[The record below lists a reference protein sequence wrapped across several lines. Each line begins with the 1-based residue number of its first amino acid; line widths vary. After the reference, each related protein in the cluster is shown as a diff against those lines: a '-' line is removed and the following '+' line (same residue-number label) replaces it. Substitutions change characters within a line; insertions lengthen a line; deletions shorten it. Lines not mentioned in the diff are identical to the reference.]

1 MQTSGASKRIGSRS
15 VLVTGS
21 AGGVGTAV
29 CGALQQAGHTVT
41 GFDLRPTPD
50 VANAIVGDLLD
61 RQAVLDA
68 ATGQDA
74 IIHLAATPDEA
85 DFIGELIEPNVR
97 GLYHVCDAARQ
108 AGVPRLV
115 LTSSVQVV
123 SGHRWNRPITLD
135 DGPRVVNH
143 YALTKLWAEDIGE
156 MYARVYGLS
165 VIAARLGWLPRSKA
179 HAEELLASPLGTD
192 VYLSHT
198 DAGRFFT
205 ACVEA
210 EFESSRYEVL
220 FATSKPVNKPRIDL
234 TRTEDVV
241 GYQAQDTWPAGQ
253 PFVEQPP
260 EGAQRPAAIGPCKVG
275 VVGSEAE
282 PACSGSETPDRI

>member
-1 MQTSGASKRIGSRS
+1 MAVAKS

-29 CGALQQAGHTVT
+29 CAALAQAGHTVT
-41 GFDLRPTPD
+41 GLDRRPTPGVETAL
-50 VANAIVGDLLD
+50 VADLMD
-61 RQAVLDA
+61 REAVQGA
-68 ATGQDA
+68 AEGQDA

-85 DFIGELIEPNVR
+85 DFLDELIEPNVR
-97 GLYHVCDAARQ
+97 GLYLVCDAARR
-108 AGVPRLV
+108 ANVPRLV

-123 SGHRWNRPITLD
+123 TGHRWNRPVTLD

-165 VIAARLGWLPRSKA
+165 VIAARLGWLPRSKP
-179 HAEELLASPLGTD
+179 HAEELLASPVGTD

-205 ACVEA
+205 ACVET
-210 EFESSRYEVL
+210 ELESSRFEIL
-220 FATSKPVNKPRIDL
+220 FATSKPLRKARIDL
-234 TRTEDVV
+234 GRTEAVLGYAPQDV
-241 GYQAQDTWPAGQ
+241 WPEGQ
-253 PFVEQPP
+253 PF
-260 EGAQRPAAIGPCKVG
+260 I
-275 VVGSEAE
+275 
-282 PACSGSETPDRI
+282 D

>member
-1 MQTSGASKRIGSRS
+1 MAVAKS

-29 CGALQQAGHTVT
+29 CAALAQAGHRVT
-41 GFDLRPTPD
+41 GFDRRPSPGVDT
-50 VANAIVGDLLD
+50 AIIGDLMD
-61 RQAVLDA
+61 RAAVLDA
-68 ATGQDA
+68 STGQDA
-74 IIHLAATPDEA
+74 VIHLAATPDEA
-85 DFIGELIEPNVR
+85 DFIDDLLEPNVR

-123 SGHRWNRPITLD
+123 TGHRWNRPITVG

-165 VIAARLGWLPRSKA
+165 VIAARLGWLPRSKP
-179 HAEELLASPLGTD
+179 HAQELLASPVGTD

-205 ACVEA
+205 ACVETDL
-210 EFESSRYEVL
+210 ESSRFEVL
-220 FATSKPVNKPRIDL
+220 FATSKPARKSRIDL
-234 TRTEDVV
+234 GRTEAVLGYAPQDV
-241 GYQAQDTWPAGQ
+241 WPEGQ
-253 PFVEQPP
+253 PF
-260 EGAQRPAAIGPCKVG
+260 I
-275 VVGSEAE
+275 
-282 PACSGSETPDRI
+282 D

>member
-1 MQTSGASKRIGSRS
+1 MAVAKS

-29 CGALQQAGHTVT
+29 CAALARAGHRVT
-41 GFDLRPTPD
+41 GFDRRPTPGVGTAL
-50 VANAIVGDLLD
+50 VADLMD
-61 RQAVLDA
+61 REAVHGA
-68 ATGQDA
+68 AEGQDA

-85 DFIGELIEPNVR
+85 DFIDDLIEPNVR
-97 GLYHVCDAARQ
+97 GLYHVCDAARR
-108 AGVPRLV
+108 ANVPRLV

-123 SGHRWNRPITLD
+123 TGHRWDRPVTVE
-135 DGPRVVNH
+135 DGPRVINH

-165 VIAARLGWLPRSKA
+165 VIAARLGWLPRSKP
-179 HAEELLASPLGTD
+179 HAEELLASPVGTD

-210 EFESSRYEVL
+210 DLESSRFEIL
-220 FATSKPVNKPRIDL
+220 FATSVPARKRRIDL
-234 TRTEDVV
+234 SRTAAVL
-241 GYQAQDTWPAGQ
+241 GYEPQDTWPEGQ
-253 PFVEQPP
+253 PF
-260 EGAQRPAAIGPCKVG
+260 I
-275 VVGSEAE
+275 
-282 PACSGSETPDRI
+282 D